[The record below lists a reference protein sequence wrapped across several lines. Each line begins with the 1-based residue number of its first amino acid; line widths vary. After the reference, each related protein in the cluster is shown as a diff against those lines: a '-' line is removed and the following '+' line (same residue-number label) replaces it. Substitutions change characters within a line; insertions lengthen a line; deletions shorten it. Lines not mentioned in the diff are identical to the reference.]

1 MRFSR
6 LVFAMTLIAFYGC
19 GGPQTTSLTP
29 TPSKEVIKKTP
40 DWFLDPP
47 DNKNYLYGVG
57 TATSRDMN

>member
-6 LVFAMTLIAFYGC
+6 LIFAMTLIAFYGC

-40 DWFLDPP
+40 DWFSEQVPFSVE
-47 DNKNYLYGVG
+47 KG
-57 TATSRDMN
+57 